1 MKKKLLINFVFLIS
15 ISGFTQQLYME
26 YGSTISSFDYENSN
40 GNPLNNLLSKSNSY
54 FGMGYRQAINNS
66 KTLFLSI
73 GATYNNYGAI
83 GSESSVDNYFE
94 WDVTYLGIEAGLDY
108 KLFGLRDFSFFM
120 NDDGLSGYFASNRD
134 GGVGSDD
141 IYAYNRIPNLN
152 IEGIV
157 TDINNEPIVN
167 ATVELL
173 DNNNNKIADLIT
185 DENGYYTINID
196 RDTDYKLNTKKDNY
210 IDDSR
215 SVTSKGLETTVK
227 NIKANIVLNPFVKK
241 ELPITELYPI
251 YFDFNKFDI
260 RRDGTV
266 ELDRIVDLMINKY
279 PSMVIKI
286 ESHTDSRGTSEYN
299 DKLSKDRANA
309 TYKYLISNGVDPSRI
324 TEYNGFGERKLAND
338 CDGSTNCTEDQ
349 HQLNRRTQFI
359 VIKME

>member
-1 MKKKLLINFVFLIS
+1 MSGGFGGSDIYYVDIN
-15 ISGFTQQLYME
+15 TD
-26 YGSTISSFDYENSN
+26 GSLGTPQNLGSVINTDKNEMFPYVNSEDALFFSSD
-40 GNPLNNLLSKSNSY
+40 GH
-54 FGMGYRQAINNS
+54 
-66 KTLFLSI
+66 
-73 GATYNNYGAI
+73 
-83 GSESSVDNYFE
+83 
-94 WDVTYLGIEAGLDY
+94 AGLGLLDV
-108 KLFGLRDFSFFM
+108 FGTVTDANNNIVSVLNLGVPVNSSKDDFSFFM